1 MKNNI
6 KYFLSLIALLALV
19 VCVGEMV
26 MAENSEVI
34 VEPLTVNAEDIGI
47 ETIKNDAVI
56 EEVIEDEIVDDS
68 EDIAEEE
75 VVEEEIDD
83 EYIEDDF
90 IESEDEIVTDDSAL
104 ENEPE
109 TESPEVPE
117 GMCEGYEEGIYFEP
131 NHFGDCELH
140 EYCYICPECTIEEE
154 LFIDED
160 INPNN
165 GWVLS
170 KTCIVCGHGG
180 CEPVTDKFVDAYC
193 AK

>member
-1 MKNNI
+1 MKKI
-6 KYFLSLIALLALV
+6 KRVFLTIVIVLSIVGTMTIGFGLLSQAE
-19 VCVGEMV
+19 EMEIKSEPV
-26 MAENSEVI
+26 TINAENIGIKEIEYKEEVT
-34 VEPLTVNAEDIGI
+34 EEDIYD
-47 ETIKNDAVI
+47 ETEPESEIMDEDVMVDEEI
-56 EEVIEDEIVDDS
+56 EEDVDC
-68 EDIAEEE
+68 EEE
-75 VVEEEIDD
+75 
-83 EYIEDDF
+83 
-90 IESEDEIVTDDSAL
+90 T
-104 ENEPE
+104 E
-109 TESPEVPE
+109 TENPECPECPE
-117 GMCEGYEEGIYFEP
+117 GMCEGYEEGVYFEP

-180 CEPVTDKFVDAYC
+180 CEPVTDKFVDTYY

>member
-1 MKNNI
+1 MKSI
-6 KYFLSLIALLALV
+6 YVISWCDEVLCATSTKEEAQDLILSFI
-19 VCVGEMV
+19 E
-26 MAENSEVI
+26 
-34 VEPLTVNAEDIGI
+34 EDIYD
-47 ETIKNDAVI
+47 ETEPESEIMDEDVMVDEEI
-56 EEVIEDEIVDDS
+56 EEDADS
-68 EDIAEEE
+68 EE
-75 VVEEEIDD
+75 
-83 EYIEDDF
+83 
-90 IESEDEIVTDDSAL
+90 
-104 ENEPE
+104 E
-109 TESPEVPE
+109 TETENPECPECPE
-117 GMCEGYEEGIYFEP
+117 GMCEGYEEGVYFEP

-180 CEPVTDKFVDAYC
+180 CEPVTDKFVDTYY